1 MLKRI
6 WDSMTGDQR
15 NKVISALIL
24 DGASS
29 SAVYAWVR
37 GERVPR
43 KLYRDAFSRYINRY
57 AGQTTTPEELWPES
71 SEETKD

>member
-1 MLKRI
+1 MLKKI
-6 WDSMTGDQR
+6 WESMTGDQR

-57 AGQTTTPEELWPES
+57 AGQATTPEELWPES
-71 SEETKD
+71 SEDTKD